1 MAKSSRK
8 SGRGSETMNII
19 IIILLV
25 ILIGMQIY
33 QMQGV
38 KQWIDSELYK
48 GEKKT
53 EKKSRN

>member
-48 GEKKT
+48 SGK
-53 EKKSRN
+53 